1 MYDARMHP
9 EQYSNTLSADQI
21 SRLHKSIHYV
31 CGLAVETLADSS
43 KFPKEWLFEHRW
55 KKGKKDAPTI
65 LPNGSKFVF
74 LTVGGRTSAVVPS
87 VQKKTG
93 PVKKDV
99 SLNGEADGSDA
110 EEEQPKNA
118 VKKRSKRK
126 KTAAAADSAEDDG
139 DETPVKPVTKK
150 SRNKNIK
157 KENTNEERS
166 EKSETING
174 ADHGVDEQSQKP
186 MSKKQKPTKKT
197 PTKGKPH
204 NTQKKMN
211 ADAPMAT
218 EDSSGRRRSGRVS
231 GKPSYTS

>member
-9 EQYSNTLSADQI
+9 EQYSNTLSGAQI
-21 SRLHKSIHYV
+21 SQLHKSIHHV

-43 KFPKEWLFEHRW
+43 KFPKEWLFKHRW
-55 KKGKKDAPTI
+55 TKGKKDAPTT
-65 LPNGSKFVF
+65 LPNGSKFLF

-99 SLNGEADGSDA
+99 NLDGEAGGSDT

-118 VKKRSKRK
+118 GKNGSKRK
-126 KTAAAADSAEDDG
+126 KAVAADSAEDDA
-139 DETPVKPVTKK
+139 EEAPVIPVTKK
-150 SRNKNIK
+150 ARGKNTK
-157 KENTNEERS
+157 RESTS
-166 EKSETING
+166 EKRSDKPEIAIRAEHG
-174 ADHGVDEQSQKP
+174 ADEHLRKP
-186 MSKKQKPTKKT
+186 TSKKQKATART
-197 PTKGKPH
+197 LTKGKSPK
-204 NTQKKMN
+204 TPEQELVN
-211 ADAPMAT
+211 APVAT

>member
-9 EQYSNTLSADQI
+9 EQYSNTLSAAQI
-21 SRLHKSIHYV
+21 SQLHKSIHYV

-43 KFPKEWLFEHRW
+43 KFPKEWLFKHRW
-55 KKGKKDAPTI
+55 TKGKKDAPTT

-99 SLNGEADGSDA
+99 DLNGEVDGSDA
-110 EEEQPKNA
+110 DEEQPKNSA
-118 VKKRSKRK
+118 KKGSKRK
-126 KTAAAADSAEDDG
+126 KAAAADSAEV
-139 DETPVKPVTKK
+139 DEEEAPVKPVTKK
-150 SRNKNIK
+150 SRSKNIK
-157 KENTNEERS
+157 KESTNEERS
-166 EKSETING
+166 DKPETVNG
-174 ADHGVDEQSQKP
+174 ADHRADEHL
-186 MSKKQKPTKKT
+186 QKPTSKTQKSTANT
-197 PTKGKPH
+197 PTKSKPLDTPKQQ
-204 NTQKKMN
+204 NV
-211 ADAPMAT
+211 DAPLAT